1 MKLKNLKNYKQQIT
15 QLQTLKLSYKKKSF
29 NSKHESTLTKILL
42 NQILRIIFEYHLNN
56 KKILFIGFP
65 KKFYRTLKNT
75 KHLQIPELINNEIWE
90 NQKSKIEKAK
100 QSKNITK
107 LIQKLKKKADLIIID
122 VSTNDELL
130 IRKSYLAYI
139 PVIAI
144 NKQLQIFNKTQEYIF
159 PIQKST
165 NSDIFYSLL
174 KSLIEKKNI

>member
-1 MKLKNLKNYKQQIT
+1 MGMKLKNLKNYKQQIT

-107 LIQKLKKKADLIIID
+107 LIQ
-122 VSTNDELL
+122 
-130 IRKSYLAYI
+130 
-139 PVIAI
+139 
-144 NKQLQIFNKTQEYIF
+144 
-159 PIQKST
+159 
-165 NSDIFYSLL
+165 
-174 KSLIEKKNI
+174 